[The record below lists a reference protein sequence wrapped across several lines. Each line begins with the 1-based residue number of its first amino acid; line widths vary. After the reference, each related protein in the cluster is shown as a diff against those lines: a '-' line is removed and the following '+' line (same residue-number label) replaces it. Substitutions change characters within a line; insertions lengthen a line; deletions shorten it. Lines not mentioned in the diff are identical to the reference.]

1 MSRICCHQGH
11 DCPLLASNFSFFFP
25 RSPNAIFW
33 NWATILIL
41 GIGNLG
47 ALDFQA
53 RCMAAKT
60 PSGAR
65 WGCII
70 GGIATFVIGVPFAAM
85 GGILR

>member
-1 MSRICCHQGH
+1 MIAIF
-11 DCPLLASNFSFFFP
+11 LLLILLFFP

-70 GGIATFVIGVPFAAM
+70 GGVATFVIGVPFAAM